1 MTWFAVL
8 VAIFGGGIVYKL
20 TSSGK
25 IYTLQNLEGHHSRIK
40 NNPIGSDVAR
50 QAVTDL
56 FRSGH
61 PDEIAMRSNY
71 KSKSLREIQGHTA
84 NDLQKNA
91 SILASDHFNNAKKK
105 RQTYATVGD
114 STGFPSLN
122 FATGGWY
129 LKTVEQMKSH
139 KPNYVKTF

>member
-8 VAIFGGGIVYKL
+8 VAILGGGMVYKL

-25 IYTLQNLEGHHSRIK
+25 IVTLQNLEGHHSRIK

-56 FRSGH
+56 YRSGH
-61 PDEIAMRSNY
+61 PGEIAMRSNY
-71 KSKSLREIQGHTA
+71 KTKSLREIQGHTA

-91 SILASDHFNNAKKK
+91 SILASDHFNNAK
-105 RQTYATVGD
+105 R
-114 STGFPSLN
+114 
-122 FATGGWY
+122 
-129 LKTVEQMKSH
+129 KSH
-139 KPNYVKTF
+139 DCYKSRIIVIGIFLQEVVNTIIEYRSSAVNTRAGL